1 MKGLVDELVA
11 SAVTVE
17 FSWILWDKEFT
28 FMFVLLNT
36 VTSWAT
42 ANADISTITIRVATP
57 PATLLTEGE
66 PLTLQNLLSG

>member
-1 MKGLVDELVA
+1 
-11 SAVTVE
+11 
-17 FSWILWDKEFT
+17 
-28 FMFVLLNT
+28 MFVLLNT